1 MLIKP
6 LKVQGIILNCLKFK
20 RIIGKDGTLKP
31 DNIHVVMTNMELMA
45 MYKMLHK
52 KLGIQEKLTAVKVP
66 KKKVAPKKPETVAL
80 FGCFGTE
87 VEV

>member
-1 MLIKP
+1 
-6 LKVQGIILNCLKFK
+6 
-20 RIIGKDGTLKP
+20 
-31 DNIHVVMTNMELMA
+31 MA